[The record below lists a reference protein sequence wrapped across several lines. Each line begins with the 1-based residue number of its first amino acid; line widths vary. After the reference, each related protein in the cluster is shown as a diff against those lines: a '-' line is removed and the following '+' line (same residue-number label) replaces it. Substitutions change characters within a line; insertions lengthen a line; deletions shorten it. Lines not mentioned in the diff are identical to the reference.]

1 MRCKSSLA
9 APSIQRKCNKTLNQ
23 IPDGLL
29 NSWPLCP
36 DEAEPA
42 DIRCFPCL
50 LCLVLSCSKCRRAAG
65 LVNMSMLCAVY
76 WCNVTGFQWPLCLAA
91 GAVSVWTWAQP
102 AVILE
107 TIIGQRGNK
116 CLHRGEKG
124 KRVYMRWN
132 QNFSTDMIDW
142 SSCRCE
148 MFAFLFF
155 SVSSL

>member
-50 LCLVLSCSKCRRAAG
+50 LCLVLSCSKRRRAAG

-107 TIIGQRGNK
+107 TITGQRGNK

-132 QNFSTDMIDW
+132 QNFSTDMTDW
-142 SSCRCE
+142 SACRCE
-148 MFAFLFF
+148 MF
-155 SVSSL
+155 